1 VVTRAHLS
9 ETDFRQEFDSI
20 EECLLATFDAGV
32 ARIAQVVAVSV
43 QGERRWRTRVRLAL
57 ASVLR
62 FFDQEPQWARFLLC
76 GAAPLSAALSARREQ
91 ALARAAELLR
101 LGSPSVA
108 GSEAHPPAGE
118 FTLGSDLTAE
128 LVIGGVFSVIQ
139 SHVLESRP
147 QPLVELAPS
156 LMSLIVFPY
165 LGADAAGVELARPA
179 RVRREKVP
187 AKGKP
192 IRTTY
197 RTARVLAA
205 IGRSPHSSNRDI
217 AAAAGLSDE
226 GQTSRL
232 LARLARQGLIENVGL
247 GHAYGEPN
255 AWVLSESGS
264 DLTDKREGSPWPGGN
279 AQIALQNAGSGPS
292 RRQER
297 GCGAEKT

>member
-1 VVTRAHLS
+1 VVTRAGLT
-9 ETDFRQEFDSI
+9 ETDFQREFDSV

-32 ARIAQVVAVSV
+32 ARLAQVLAVSV
-43 QGERRWRTRVRLAL
+43 QGEKRWRTRVRLAL

-62 FFDQEPQWARFLLC
+62 FFDQEPQWARFLLV
-76 GAAPLSAALSARREQ
+76 ASAPLSAALSARREQ
-91 ALARAAELLR
+91 ALARAVELLT

-108 GSEAHPPAGE
+108 QSEADPHAGE
-118 FTLGSDLTAE
+118 FTLDGELTAE

-147 QPLVELAPS
+147 QPLIELAPS

-165 LGADAAGVELARPA
+165 LGADAAGVELARPT
-179 RVRREKVP
+179 RVTREKVS
-187 AKGKP
+187 AKDKP

-197 RTARVLAA
+197 RTARVLEA

-232 LARLARQGLIENVGL
+232 LGRLARQGLIENVGL

-255 AWVLSESGS
+255 AWVLTASGGR
-264 DLTDKREGSPWPGGN
+264 LTDTDEGSPARTHD
-279 AQIALQNAGSGPS
+279 AQIAGSGSS
-292 RRQER
+292 RRQGR
-297 GCGAEKT
+297 SGCSGETA